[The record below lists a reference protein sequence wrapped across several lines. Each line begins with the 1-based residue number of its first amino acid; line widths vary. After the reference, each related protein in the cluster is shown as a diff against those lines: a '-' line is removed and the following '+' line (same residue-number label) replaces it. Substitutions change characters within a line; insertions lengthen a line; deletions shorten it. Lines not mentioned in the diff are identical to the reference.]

1 MVAISISK
9 FSREDVELRERVAL
23 LMQQRGLAADSEV
36 RIEAHGGV
44 VTLRGTVP
52 TFYRRQ
58 LLYSSARRVAG
69 VLEVVD
75 ELEVDPWWQQ

>member
-1 MVAISISK
+1 MVAIAISK
-9 FSREDVELRERVAL
+9 PNAQDADLRERVL
-23 LMQQRGLAADSEV
+23 LLVHQRQLVGDGQV
-36 RIEAHGGV
+36 HIEAHGGV

-52 TFYRRQ
+52 TYYRRQ

-75 ELEVDPWWQQ
+75 ELEVDPWWRQ